1 MKLPAWGPTV
11 GIWNGSREKSLD
23 QKEHTSRVATQKVFI
38 LEVTMLATRNMGSA
52 TMSW

>member
-23 QKEHTSRVATQKVFI
+23 KKEHTSRVATQKVFI
-38 LEVTMLATRNMGSA
+38 LEVTMQRCSRTPETNTIL
-52 TMSW
+52 